1 MSLPQEKHLIGIIM
15 MYDKEN
21 DSKKILLL
29 FQTKNF
35 ILYLLLHTT
44 SKSMIYDNILR
55 IYIGRRKK

>member
-1 MSLPQEKHLIGIIM
+1 MIQHK
-15 MYDKEN
+15 KN

-35 ILYLLLHTT
+35 ILYPLLHTT